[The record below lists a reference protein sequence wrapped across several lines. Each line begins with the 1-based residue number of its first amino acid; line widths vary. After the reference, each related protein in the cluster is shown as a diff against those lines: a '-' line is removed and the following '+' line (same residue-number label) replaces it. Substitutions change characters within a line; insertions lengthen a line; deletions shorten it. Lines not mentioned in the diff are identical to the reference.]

1 MICSLP
7 ELGQAAQDAR
17 ERCTVAVR
25 TTLPRAATVYSLSG
39 LGICGQCG
47 STLHIQPA
55 RRALVRRYA
64 PSPSRH
70 TPLRCKSVMDSGFE
84 PYASQKNPT

>member
-1 MICSLP
+1 
-7 ELGQAAQDAR
+7 LGALLAFALL
-17 ERCTVAVR
+17 AIAL
-25 TTLPRAATVYSLSG
+25 TLALALLVLRLVE
-39 LGICGQCG
+39 
-47 STLHIQPA
+47 QPA